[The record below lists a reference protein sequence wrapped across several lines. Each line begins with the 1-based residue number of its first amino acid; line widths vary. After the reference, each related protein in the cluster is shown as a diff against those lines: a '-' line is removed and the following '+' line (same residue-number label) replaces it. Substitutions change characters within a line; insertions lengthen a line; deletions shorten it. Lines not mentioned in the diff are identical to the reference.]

1 MRAKLRFDAY
11 GLSLLLLAL
20 ACGGGGSANNPDA
33 SGGTSA
39 GGANSSGGSGTG
51 ASGGATESEGSRF
64 IADYAAEVCAMYQPC
79 CERDGLGFEASGCA
93 TWFRKVT
100 AAYFKGEY
108 DEARGAACLSAI
120 KEARAADANRCTTV
134 PLFDEA
140 TLREACAEAF
150 TSSAREGEP
159 LGGKCLLAAD
169 CASSAGENVICSS
182 GSCLL
187 ERRGKGGDGPCYVS
201 GMRVNETARCNAK
214 DGLYCDRSAN
224 VCAPR
229 VGPGD
234 SARIR
239 ARATTRRFA
248 WEAYANGFQTLAS
261 RASTACQARVAIAA
275 PERCAIAP
283 RSPAGPGSK
292 QARRVARRANAR
304 TASATTACA

>member
-1 MRAKLRFDAY
+1 
-11 GLSLLLLAL
+11 
-20 ACGGGGSANNPDA
+20 
-33 SGGTSA
+33 
-39 GGANSSGGSGTG
+39 
-51 ASGGATESEGSRF
+51 
-64 IADYAAEVCAMYQPC
+64 MYQPC
-79 CERDGLGFEASGCA
+79 CERDGRGFEASGCA

-108 DEARGAACLSAI
+108 DEARGAACLRAI

-140 TLREACAEAF
+140 TLRDACAEAF

-187 ERRGKGGDGPCYVS
+187 ERRGAAGDGPCYVS

-229 VGPGD
+229 VGPGELCPYPGACD
-234 SARIR
+234 DTALCVGGICQRLPDLGEPCLNGVPGAGGYCR
-239 ARATTRRFA
+239 AGTVCDR
-248 WEAYANGFQTLAS
+248 
-261 RASTACQARVAIAA
+261 TALTC
-275 PERCAIAP
+275 
-283 RSPAGPGSK
+283 GPGLD
-292 QARRVARRANAR
+292 AGA
-304 TASATTACA
+304 ACRSTGECAHGLCDNGVCVSSDFEKNLNCTG